1 MNEEKFAQL
10 GIGDYVIVK
19 KIHNKNVKNYFTA
32 LDSVLKGDDVSY
44 HFEEEA
50 WPITQ
55 DHADDGAVYSRP
67 LGLWLGPEE
76 VDACAITPPEKWN
89 MLDRRQGT
97 TFFKEH
103 KEEALAF
110 YGKIDEASRA
120 NGSVVA
126 LLSYLDKKG
135 WLNNAI
141 PFINDVTYY
150 VDDNPIDLIKTM
162 GFHLVTPFMKF
173 GLHVCPP
180 YDSST
185 FTPGRGWH
193 DNMDTPHVEFAFDPK
208 GTWNE
213 WGRCSFLGV
222 LPFKGKTRGTQIYDV
237 FDVMDKMHTK
247 KGFKELY
254 DYSKAWNQTYFE

>member
-44 HFEEEA
+44 HFE
-50 WPITQ
+50 
-55 DHADDGAVYSRP
+55 
-67 LGLWLGPEE
+67 
-76 VDACAITPPEKWN
+76 
-89 MLDRRQGT
+89 
-97 TFFKEH
+97 
-103 KEEALAF
+103 EEALAF